1 MLNVSCLCKL
11 HIDDSNITE
20 EVVDDIAAVIWN
32 NYHPHIQLTH
42 MHGGSNKCIRLYAE
56 QTRKVAAE

>member
-56 QTRKVAAE
+56 